1 MFDFSRF
8 TGSLR
13 LSKRME
19 RSMRHTFT
27 VVTALFHS
35 GNGADGTAEVREPE
49 SAGDYIGNGEKHHSD
64 I

>member
-35 GNGADGTAEVREPE
+35 GNGADDA
-49 SAGDYIGNGEKHHSD
+49 
-64 I
+64 